1 MLGEQIPIRSIPV
14 ELLGGDA
21 SKTVYTVGTIDPQ
34 SGTKE
39 QVVVTG
45 IHVFSVTAAAQIVTL
60 QDATPGVTALK
71 IPASW
76 AAGSQIDFNN
86 MGGIEMTRGQN
97 LIIKP
102 AAAGP
107 AQFWIVD
114 FYVRS

>member
-1 MLGEQIPIRSIPV
+1 MQTGALPIRSVAV
-14 ELLGGDA
+14 ELATGDS

-34 SGTKE
+34 SGRKE
-39 QVVVTG
+39 QVVVVG
-45 IHVFSVTAAAQIVTL
+45 IHVFSLTAAAQVVTL
-60 QDATPGVTALK
+60 QDATPGVVALK

-86 MGGIEMTRGQN
+86 IGGIEMTAGQN

-107 AQFWIVD
+107 GQFWIVD
-114 FYVRS
+114 FYVRP